1 MPIDPAGTKPGLAP
15 QAVAPKV
22 HNMRCK
28 NKGNCDSME
37 VTEIVMPGGTGR
49 HVYRCVKCNTTW
61 GVVTGGSVDLG

>member
-1 MPIDPAGTKPGLAP
+1 MPIDPAGTKPGLLP
-15 QAVAPKV
+15 QPEAPKI

-28 NKGNCDSME
+28 NTGCDSMQ
-37 VTEIVMPGGTGR
+37 VTEMKIPGLAGR